1 MDTKKGF
8 SVRQATLQD
17 EPQILQC
24 LAQAFAPYRDS
35 YTPEGFADT
44 VLTPEAF
51 RKRFIE
57 MRVLVA
63 TDDSGCVLGTI
74 AYKAENGEGHIRGM
88 AVNPQWHGS
97 EIARRLLDQVESDLH
112 DLQCSAITLDTTR
125 PLQRATRFYKKCG
138 FRPTGEITS
147 FFGMDLFAYRKEI

>member
-35 YTPEGFADT
+35 YAGEGFADT

-63 TDDSGCVLGTI
+63 TDDSGGVLGTI
-74 AYKAENGEGHIRGM
+74 AYNAENSEGHIRGM
-88 AVNPQWHGS
+88 AVKPQWQGLG
-97 EIARRLLDQVESDLH
+97 IARGLLDQVEPDLRE
-112 DLQCSAITLDTTR
+112 LRCSGITLDTTR
-125 PLQRATRFYKKCG
+125 PLQRAICFYTKCG